1 MFSELL
7 PLQGP
12 PEFSWMRTLMRASE
26 VRSRQAKSEL
36 CLPEPLEAERKR
48 AHIWGWEQPSLTFQQ
63 ITKRQSF
70 ETVYRTRSLSRPD
83 ALKALG

>member
-26 VRSRQAKSEL
+26 VCSRQANSEL

-48 AHIWGWEQPSLTFQQ
+48 AHIWGVGTTRTDIPANSKEAEFRNS
-63 ITKRQSF
+63 
-70 ETVYRTRSLSRPD
+70 VYSTLFSRPD